1 MNLRCFSVIITMTT
15 IMWLSLFLFNI
26 HSSDGANIFDNKLK
40 VQTVAKGLS
49 SPTSMAFID
58 SKNILVLEKNT
69 GKVRLISSGIL
80 KSNSVLGVSINTENE
95 RGLLGVATYKSTSS
109 GNRFVFLYFTE
120 ERQGQ
125 DLRNRVYR
133 YEWTGSSLVNS
144 LLVLDLPALPGPNH
158 DGGKL
163 LIGSDKKLYV
173 IIGDL
178 THNGKLQNN
187 KNGLDPD
194 DTGVIFKIKPD
205 SLGTA
210 STSNPFSLSQ
220 TDGLHSR
227 YTAYGIRNSFGL
239 AMDSLTNHLWET
251 ENGPDKYDEINYIR
265 NFATTGFNGGWKKI
279 MGPISR
285 TTVTPDELVNFSN
298 FKYYDPVF
306 SWKKPVAVTG
316 IDFFH
321 SSKLGSKYRDNLF
334 VGDYNNG
341 NLYFFKINDKR
352 SGLSFTSSQQSL
364 KDLVVDN
371 DSELGKVKFGSGF
384 NGVTDVK
391 MGPDGLLYV
400 LSSKAGTLYRVVPK

>member
-1 MNLRCFSVIITMTT
+1 
-15 IMWLSLFLFNI
+15 MWLSLFLFNI

-251 ENGPDKYDEINYIR
+251 ENGPDK
-265 NFATTGFNGGWKKI
+265 
-279 MGPISR
+279 
-285 TTVTPDELVNFSN
+285 
-298 FKYYDPVF
+298 
-306 SWKKPVAVTG
+306 
-316 IDFFH
+316 
-321 SSKLGSKYRDNLF
+321 
-334 VGDYNNG
+334 
-341 NLYFFKINDKR
+341 
-352 SGLSFTSSQQSL
+352 
-364 KDLVVDN
+364 
-371 DSELGKVKFGSGF
+371 
-384 NGVTDVK
+384 
-391 MGPDGLLYV
+391 
-400 LSSKAGTLYRVVPK
+400 